1 MVKKQWEINRVEQD
15 VRKMSREGAKPSEI
29 IERINYERG
38 YQDGVSG
45 AQAFLNRLEYEFVI
59 KPLGGI
65 AHG

>member
-1 MVKKQWEINRVEQD
+1 MTTKQGQMNRVEQA
-15 VRKMSREGAKPSEI
+15 VRKMFRDGAKPSEI
-29 IERINYERG
+29 VERINYERG

-45 AQAFLNRLEYEFVI
+45 AQEFLNRLEFEFVI